1 MIRLQIALFVV
12 LLTLTGCGSDGAV
25 PPSPETRPEGRQ
37 RYLALGDSYTIG
49 EAVVPRLRFPV
60 QLANLLA
67 TRGKRVDE
75 PVTIARTGWTASE
88 LMAAVEADP
97 PEGEFSLVTLLVGV
111 NDQYRARDAA
121 EYREDF
127 REMLQKA
134 ISFASG
140 SAPSRVVVVSIPD
153 WGLMPYAE
161 GRDRAAIA
169 AEIDRFNE
177 VAREEADR
185 AGARWVDVTT
195 FSRSVSHREP
205 MIASDGLHPSGM
217 MYSEWARLILPQALQ
232 ALE

>member
-1 MIRLQIALFVV
+1 MTRLQMTLF
-12 LLTLTGCGSDGAV
+12 LAFLTLTGCGSDGVV
-25 PPSPETRPEGRQ
+25 PPSPETRSDGRQ

-67 TRGKRVDE
+67 TRGKRVDD
-75 PVTIARTGWTASE
+75 PVIIARTGWTTSE
-88 LMAAVEADP
+88 LIAAVEADP
-97 PEGEFSLVTLLVGV
+97 PEGEFGLVTLLVGV
-111 NDQYRARDAA
+111 NDQYRGRDAE

-140 SAPSRVVVVSIPD
+140 SAASRVVVVSIPD
-153 WGLMPYAE
+153 WGLLPYAE

-169 AEIDRFNE
+169 TEIDRFNE
-177 VAREEADR
+177 VAREEAQR
-185 AGARWVDVTT
+185 TGARWVDITT
-195 FSRSVSHREP
+195 FSRSVSHHEP

-217 MYSEWARLILPQALQ
+217 MYSEWARLILPQALE
-232 ALE
+232 ALD